1 MSIKIPIVSD
11 FDGRGVK
18 LAVAQFKSLEK
29 TSERAQFAIR
39 KAAVP
44 ATAALA
50 GLGTFAFK
58 AAQKASD
65 LNEEIQKSEVIFGAA
80 SKDIVSFSKTA
91 ATAIGQSQRS
101 ALEAAGTFGV
111 LGKAAGLTE
120 QDLTKFSKQFTT
132 LSSDLASFNNT
143 SPEDA
148 IQAIGAALRGE
159 AEPIR
164 RYGVLLNDATLRQ
177 KALELGLIATTKE
190 ALTPQNKT
198 LAAQAVI
205 LEQTKDAQGDF
216 ARTSGGLAN
225 QQRIL
230 KARVEDATAS
240 FGRAFL
246 PILEQII
253 PILSSMAGFVEK
265 NSGLVGALT
274 IALGLFAGTIV
285 AARIALAAWKTVSLI
300 TTGINYALATSFTA
314 VQVSTGIGIATALAG
329 AGAFV
334 IINNKMKAA
343 RKAAEGF
350 AGSLTGVSGETG
362 RLKNLIDQS
371 TKANVTNTDATD
383 TATAATEKL
392 AKAKSK
398 AAAAAKKLKDAL
410 KEAKTALRDD
420 FAKALDVA
428 QDKLKQAQDAFTG
441 FASKVSDALS
451 SSLNFKDAYEAG
463 SDTGGGFI
471 AGLQEQTEKIKNFGV
486 LVNRLIAAGLSEAA
500 LTKVLDAGVD
510 AGSAI
515 AEELLSGAD
524 NILKANELVAEV
536 QGIAD
541 LVGKNSAM
549 KFYDAGV
556 VAGQN
561 LVAGVQASI
570 DAFELK
576 LKTPGLT
583 AGDVNMMRSDFNA
596 GGSGAGFDFSNIDFS
611 NLFLDLNLGD
621 LMGNVPFLSQGGLVS
636 SPTLSV
642 IGESGPE
649 AVIPLDRL
657 GEFGGGMNIT
667 VNAGLVSTPDQIGQE
682 IIQAIQKAQRRS
694 GPVFAPA

>member
-11 FDGRGVK
+11 FDGRGIK
-18 LAVAQFKSLEK
+18 LATAQFKSLETVSQK
-29 TSERAQFAIR
+29 AQFAIR

-65 LNEEIQKSEVIFGAA
+65 LNEEISKSEVIFGDA
-80 SKDIVSFSKTA
+80 SKDILRFSKTA
-91 ATAIGQSQRS
+91 AKEIGQSQRS

-111 LGKAAGLTE
+111 LGKAAGLSG
-120 QDLTKFSKQFTT
+120 QNLSKFSTQFTG
-132 LSSDLASFNNT
+132 LASDLASFNNT

-177 KALELGLIATTKE
+177 KALALGLISTTKE

-230 KARVEDATAS
+230 KARIEDATAAL
-240 FGRAFL
+240 GRAFL

-253 PILSSMAGFVEK
+253 PILSSLAEFVG
-265 NSGLVGALT
+265 NNTGLIGGLT
-274 IALGLFAGTIV
+274 IALGLFASTIV
-285 AARIALAAWKTVSLI
+285 AARIALTAWKTISLV

-329 AGAFV
+329 AAAFV
-334 IINNKMKAA
+334 VINKKMKDA
-343 RKAAEGF
+343 RAAAEGF
-350 AGSLTGVSGETG
+350 KGSLTGLSGETG
-362 RLKNLIDQS
+362 RLKNLIDAS
-371 TKANVTNTDATD
+371 TKANVTNTDTTD
-383 TATAATEKL
+383 TAAAAAEKL
-392 AKAKSK
+392 AKAKAK

-410 KEAKTALRDD
+410 KNAKTALRDD
-420 FAKALDVA
+420 FAKALDA
-428 QDKLKQAQDAFTG
+428 AKEKLQAAENAFTG
-441 FASKVSDALS
+441 FASSVSNALT
-451 SSLNFKDAYEAG
+451 SSLNFRDAYEAG
-463 SDTGGGFI
+463 SETGSGFI
-471 AGLQEQTEKIKNFGV
+471 AGLTEQTAKIKNFGV
-486 LVNRLIAAGLSEAA
+486 LVNRLIAGGLSEAA

-515 AEELLSGAD
+515 AEELLNGAG

-541 LVGKNSAM
+541 LVAKNSAAR
-549 KFYDAGV
+549 FYGAGV
-556 VAGQN
+556 LAGQN
-561 LVAGVQASI
+561 LVAGVQSVI
-570 DAFELK
+570 DSFEIRLN
-576 LKTPGLT
+576 TPGLT
-583 AGDVNMMRSDFNA
+583 AEQVNAMRGQFLGTSVPVAAAPSNPFN
-596 GGSGAGFDFSNIDFS
+596 FDFG
-611 NLFLDLNLGD
+611 LGGI
-621 LMGNVPFLSQGGLVS
+621 MAGIPFMAEGGIVNA
-636 SPTLSV
+636 PTLAV
-642 IGESGPE
+642 IGEAGPE
-649 AVIPLDRL
+649 AVIPLDRM
-657 GEFGGGMNIT
+657 GGMDGGTNVTIN
-667 VNAGLVSTPDQIGQE
+667 VNGGDPNAVVDALRAYMFRNGSVPIRV
-682 IIQAIQKAQRRS
+682 AY
-694 GPVFAPA
+694 

>member
-1 MSIKIPIVSD
+1 MTISIPIISE
-11 FDGRGVK
+11 FNGKGIEK
-18 LAVAQFKSLEK
+18 AKKEFAQLETVGQK
-29 TSERAQFAIR
+29 AQFAIR

-65 LNEEIQKSEVIFGAA
+65 LNEEISKSEVIFGDA
-80 SKDIVSFSKTA
+80 SKDILRFSKTA
-91 ATAIGQSQRS
+91 AKEIGQSQRS

-111 LGKAAGLTE
+111 LGKAAGLSGQNLSNFSTE
-120 QDLTKFSKQFTT
+120 FTG
-132 LSSDLASFNNT
+132 LASDLASFNNT

-177 KALELGLIATTKE
+177 KALALGLISTTKE
-190 ALTPQNKT
+190 ALSPQNKT

-230 KARVEDATAS
+230 KAQVENLAGAL
-240 FGRAFL
+240 GKALL
-246 PILEQII
+246 PVLEKII
-253 PILSSMAGFVEK
+253 PLLTDLTAWFEK
-265 NSGLVGALT
+265 NANFIGAVSIAIGVFSGA
-274 IALGLFAGTIV
+274 IV
-285 AARIALAAWKTVSLI
+285 AARIALAVWRGVAVV
-300 TTGINYALATSFTA
+300 TTGINYLLATSFTA

-329 AGAFV
+329 AAAFV
-334 IINNKMKAA
+334 VINKKMKDA
-343 RKAAEGF
+343 RAAAEGF
-350 AGSLTGVSGETG
+350 KGSLTGLSGETG
-362 RLKNLIDQS
+362 RLKNLIDAS
-371 TKANVTNTDATD
+371 TKANVTNTDATG
-383 TATAATEKL
+383 TASAAAEKL
-392 AKAKSK
+392 ATAKSK

-410 KEAKTALRDD
+410 KNAKTALRDD
-420 FAKALDVA
+420 FAKALDAAKEKLQDA
-428 QDKLKQAQDAFTG
+428 QNAFTG
-441 FASKVSDALS
+441 FASSVSNALS
-451 SSLNFKDAYEAG
+451 SSLNFRDAYEAG
-463 SDTGGGFI
+463 SETGSGFI
-471 AGLQEQTEKIKNFGV
+471 AGLTEQTAKIKNFGV
-486 LVNRLIAAGLSEAA
+486 LVNRLIAGGLSEAA

-515 AEELLSGAD
+515 AEELLNGAG

-541 LVGKNSAM
+541 LVASNSAA
-549 KFYDAGV
+549 KFYGAGV
-556 VAGQN
+556 LAGQN
-561 LVAGVQASI
+561 LVAGVQSVI
-570 DAFELK
+570 DSFEIRLN
-576 LKTPGLT
+576 TPGLT
-583 AGDVNMMRSDFNA
+583 TEQVNAMRAQF
-596 GGSGAGFDFSNIDFS
+596 GGASVPVAATSPSSFDFGLDFG
-611 NLFLDLNLGD
+611 LGGI
-621 LMGNVPFLSQGGLVS
+621 MAGIPFMAEGGIVNA
-636 SPTLSV
+636 PTLAV
-642 IGESGPE
+642 IGEAGPE
-649 AVIPLDRL
+649 AVIPLDRM
-657 GEFGGGMNIT
+657 GGMSGGMNIT